1 MEDAQK
7 TKMQL
12 ITELHRLRKR
22 LTALEKSRPV
32 LRPFKTPPKKTDD
45 PYGVLAEAANDFIFV
60 IDRHDRVVYVNRFGA
75 DQLGL
80 PVEKIIG
87 KPRKGLFP
95 PGVAELQG
103 KNLEKVFQTGKPLNV
118 ENKIVFGNREVWVNT
133 WLVPLLRV
141 KNRVQSILGISRDL
155 TERRQMEK
163 KLRRSEEYFRLT
175 FDQSPI
181 GSAIVGQDFLFQ
193 RVNEA
198 FCRFIGYTAEELR
211 SLSFSDITHPEDLD
225 RDLPFIK
232 IMSAGHLD
240 YYERDKRYIRKNGE
254 IVWGRLS
261 VRMVKSPEGR
271 PLYSMPMVLDI
282 TERKKAEEELQNSQ
296 KELRALSAQLQSVR
310 EEERA
315 KIAREIHDDLGQAL
329 TGLKMDSAWVMKN
342 LHPDQTALKNKLQ
355 AMGKLIDHTVRSVRR
370 LSTELRPR
378 ILDDFGLVAALEWQ
392 AQEFENKTGIRCRF
406 RSSLQRPALDP
417 DRSVA
422 VFRIFQ
428 EALTNVARHS
438 GATKVESALRKE
450 KKGLR
455 LTIRDNGRGIAEE
468 EISRTKSLGLV
479 GMRERALLFGG
490 ELLIQGTPGKGTTV
504 TLKIPA

>member
-32 LRPFKTPPKKTDD
+32 LRPFKTPPAKTDD

-95 PGVAELQG
+95 PGVAESQG

-155 TERRQMEK
+155 TER
-163 KLRRSEEYFRLT
+163 
-175 FDQSPI
+175 
-181 GSAIVGQDFLFQ
+181 
-193 RVNEA
+193 
-198 FCRFIGYTAEELR
+198 
-211 SLSFSDITHPEDLD
+211 
-225 RDLPFIK
+225 
-232 IMSAGHLD
+232 
-240 YYERDKRYIRKNGE
+240 
-254 IVWGRLS
+254 
-261 VRMVKSPEGR
+261 
-271 PLYSMPMVLDI
+271 
-282 TERKKAEEELQNSQ
+282 KKAEAELQNSQ
-296 KELRALSAQLQSVR
+296 KELRALSARLHSVR

-406 RSSLQRPALDP
+406 RSSLQRPDLDP

-450 KKGLR
+450 KKGYR
-455 LTIRDNGRGIAEE
+455 LTIRDNGRGISEE

-504 TLKIPA
+504 ILKIPA